1 MMGREGIVFAVVSFS
16 FSNATSSGGRLS
28 FFSFILL
35 FSGSSFSLP
44 FFFFLSRVHSL
55 SLSLSFSLSLVQQ
68 QQTSL
73 ARRELYS
80 GNCCT
85 AEKETASLSFLLSL
99 ISRLF
104 VDGQY
109 TVFLSPQSYS
119 FAVFVCTHIYFIP
132 IVQDCNN
139 FSPFSKK
146 HLFGILFV
154 SFILNNPPDK
164 KNFTKACFLLPS

>member
-1 MMGREGIVFAVVSFS
+1 MMGIVFAVVSFS

-28 FFSFILL
+28 FFPFILL
-35 FSGSSFSLP
+35 FSGSSFSLA

-55 SLSLSFSLSLVQQ
+55 SLVFSFSCSAAADLSRQTRTVQRQ
-68 QQTSL
+68 L
-73 ARRELYS
+73 LYS
-80 GNCCT
+80 R
-85 AEKETASLSFLLSL
+85 ERDSFSVFP
-99 ISRLF
+99 SQFDFTSVR
-104 VDGQY
+104 QY